1 MTTEECSFLS
11 MCGIRRETF
20 FTLPSNLVTL
30 NARVHAL
37 PLEVTRGSR
46 ARLSCSVPIKLLPHR
61 KTSHSFKVLIS
72 FSYKNYFNQSNATGV
87 FPINIFFHLQLTTYM
102 QTCQV
107 KQVGMRLSQVRCK
120 SNRINSTNTKI
131 NVSNPFLQHVL
142 CPPAKSNRNRQEGE
156 FAKISFC
163 LFSSAPRRHVFILG
177 RMYVMYD
184 QAKNYV
190 GMAPRKGRKKVYF
203 ISVNQKDNFYQGF
216 HIYFVVDQTLLPVKK
231 MKNISLL

>member
-1 MTTEECSFLS
+1 MTLVCMIWGSWIVPDASSKSHGSKRFNANHDFFSQHISKFYRSRLHCQVLLMTTEECSFLS

-102 QTCQV
+102 QTC
-107 KQVGMRLSQVRCK
+107 
-120 SNRINSTNTKI
+120 
-131 NVSNPFLQHVL
+131 
-142 CPPAKSNRNRQEGE
+142 
-156 FAKISFC
+156 
-163 LFSSAPRRHVFILG
+163 
-177 RMYVMYD
+177 
-184 QAKNYV
+184 
-190 GMAPRKGRKKVYF
+190 
-203 ISVNQKDNFYQGF
+203 
-216 HIYFVVDQTLLPVKK
+216 
-231 MKNISLL
+231 